1 MAKIT
6 KVPNGPLIKKK
17 GPFKGSTLKNG
28 GTTTKQTT
36 ELPTLDTLYTKK
48 NRIGNVLTN
57 DYVGRMPSG
66 AIEIGK
72 VTKTSK
78 DGKTTT
84 TKKANQSGILGIKY
98 TDDEIRKSMNEKKN
112 GGPVKKAKNGTTTTK
127 TTIKPD
133 YSNMK
138 TTKRSFFKNKK
149 YTPTAIDSSYY
160 KQGFNRA
167 LEGKS
172 SLSGYDMKTIQGL
185 RGYEEAT
192 KKGLNPS
199 RKPQAKAGAM
209 IKRADGSMS
218 KRGLWDN
225 IRKNKGS
232 VKKPTK
238 QMLVQEKKIK
248 AKSKK

>member
-1 MAKIT
+1 
-6 KVPNGPLIKKK
+6 
-17 GPFKGSTLKNG
+17 
-28 GTTTKQTT
+28 
-36 ELPTLDTLYTKK
+36 
-48 NRIGNVLTN
+48 
-57 DYVGRMPSG
+57 MPSG

-127 TTIKPD
+127 TTISPFEDLQKKKD
-133 YSNMK
+133 SLYTENAKLSAKKDAETAAYLEQQRSLKQRFNEAKSKFSKK
-138 TTKRSFFKNKK
+138 TKLGSIK
-149 YTPTAIDSSYY
+149 A
-160 KQGFNRA
+160 
-167 LEGKS
+167 KS
-172 SLSGYDMKTIQGL
+172 
-185 RGYEEAT
+185 
-192 KKGLNPS
+192 
-199 RKPQAKAGAM
+199 GAM

-232 VKKPTK
+232 GKKPTK